1 MRRQKYNQRKP
12 VKRETVL
19 KFERKVNECPG
30 KTLGARDMD
39 GNIITKTIPTNRW
52 NWNNIIITP

>member
-39 GNIITKTIPTNRW
+39 GNIITKTYPYE
-52 NWNNIIITP
+52 PLELE